1 MRLRSHFLSCSTI
14 HTEQEISVHD
24 FLYTGRDISVL
35 FFKVT
40 IFRNAPL
47 ELLFQF
53 CLKRICGCFIKAI
66 AARYTSCLSANLQNA
81 FISFIFFVKKTKNT
95 TFCKM
100 KIRKRIVKIKNYIS
114 SISFDVYTI
123 SILFGLRKDRLR
135 FLNYRIFLGTVVCVE
150 KFLVRVFFVFF
161 I

>member
-1 MRLRSHFLSCSTI
+1 MFLNAKESKRENQREKEENINPFPSIAIKKSCACAITFSYVPVLLNSWAK
-14 HTEQEISVHD
+14 QETSLQD
-24 FLYTGRDISVL
+24 FLHTGRDISVL

-81 FISFIFFVKKTKNT
+81 FISFIFF
-95 TFCKM
+95 C
-100 KIRKRIVKIKNYIS
+100 
-114 SISFDVYTI
+114 
-123 SILFGLRKDRLR
+123 LLRKQK
-135 FLNYRIFLGTVVCVE
+135 TPPSAKW
-150 KFLVRVFFVFF
+150 KFAKGL
-161 I
+161 